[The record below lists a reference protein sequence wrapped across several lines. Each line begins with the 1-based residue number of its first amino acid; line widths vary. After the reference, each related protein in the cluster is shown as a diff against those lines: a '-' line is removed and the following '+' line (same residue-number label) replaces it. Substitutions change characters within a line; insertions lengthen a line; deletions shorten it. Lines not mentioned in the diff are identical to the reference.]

1 MKNYKDKIAGS
12 VIEKFINGEF
22 SLPIDDTHELIIIPQ
37 SDDNSKVENEEKWN
51 VTAIVLIA
59 FMRIVF

>member
-22 SLPIDDTHELIIIPQ
+22 SLPIDDTHELIINPQ
-37 SDDNSKVENEEKWN
+37 SDDNSKVENEEK
-51 VTAIVLIA
+51 
-59 FMRIVF
+59 